1 MKLKIVSEGTGD
13 TTRVVDAETGEEV
26 EGVIS
31 LDLSLDAFH
40 VDAAIV
46 IRDPH
51 LSIDNLNAP
60 EVREGDSGAH
70 DGTTGD
76 SDNQQHSEPTSF
88 QV

>member
-13 TTRVVDAETGEEV
+13 TTKVVNAETGEEV
-26 EGVIS
+26 EGVIN

-51 LSIDNLNAP
+51 LSIDNLNVQ
-60 EVREGDSGAH
+60 EIRQGDSGAH
-70 DGTTGD
+70 DGTAGNP
-76 SDNQQHSEPTSF
+76 DNQQHSEQAGF
-88 QV
+88 QI

>member
-13 TTRVVDAETGEEV
+13 TTKVVNAETGEEV

-40 VDAAIV
+40 VNAAIV

-51 LSIDNLNAP
+51 LSINNLNAEEMRASDTVP
-60 EVREGDSGAH
+60 H

-76 SDNQQHSEPTSF
+76 SDNQQHSEQTGF
-88 QV
+88 QI

>member
-13 TTRVVDAETGEEV
+13 TTKVVDAETGEV
-26 EGVIS
+26 VDGVIS

-51 LSIDNLNAP
+51 LSIDNLNAQ